1 MGTRENM
8 SRFWANA
15 DDEESDDSDKSEDEQ
30 RGATGLE
37 RNFAYAVSDSDSED
51 EVKRKV
57 VSKKEKYTED
67 LKEAV
72 RKLNNDIKIADWK
85 SVVESFADVQS
96 RTEKAEKTQK

>member
-1 MGTRENM
+1 M
-8 SRFWANA
+8 
-15 DDEESDDSDKSEDEQ
+15 Q

-37 RNFAYAVSDSDSED
+37 RGFAYAMSDSDSED

-72 RKLNNDIKIADWK
+72 RKLNNDIKISDWK
-85 SVVESFADVQS
+85 SVMECELPSA
-96 RTEKAEKTQK
+96 